1 VKVLFDTS
9 VIVAAMVKDHP
20 RHAESLPWLQRVQAE
35 EIEGYIAIHTLAE
48 VYAVITRLSC
58 TPAISPELAPWLIIE
73 NLNGFHTVVL
83 TAEDYQG
90 TIARMM
96 SVNLSG
102 ENIYDGLIAVAA
114 IKAGVDVLLTLNPD
128 DFMKMGEDVAPLV
141 KAPG

>member
-1 VKVLFDTS
+1 MKVLFDTS

-20 RHAESLPWLQRVQAE
+20 RHSESFPWLQRVQAE
-35 EIEGYIAIHTLAE
+35 EIEGFIAIHTLAE

-58 TPAISPELAPWLIIE
+58 IPPISPELAPWLIVE
-73 NLNGFHTVVL
+73 NLNGFHTVIL

-114 IKAGVDVLLTLNPD
+114 IKAEVDVLLTLNPD
-128 DFMKMGEDVAPLV
+128 DFSRLGEDIAKLV
-141 KAPG
+141 KVPT